1 MRTEATCLLQS
12 IAGEAIP
19 LQKVA
24 MNGRVR
30 GALFELDIEQHYE
43 NLSGC
48 NVETVYTFPLP
59 LHAVLLGLEVQIG
72 ERHLTARALR
82 TTVAA
87 ERYESALEQGHSA
100 ALLERAGDGLY
111 TVSLGNL
118 MSGERAVIR
127 CRYAQLLEMHQ
138 GRLRVCIPTVIAPR
152 YGTASQHLP
161 QPHQTPATDF
171 SAQYPFE
178 LTLIFD
184 DLAPPSAV
192 TCPTHRVT
200 VAMTEAGLSVVLTPP
215 AFLDRDFVLLADVP
229 PERSL
234 TLTARD
240 GEGYVALL
248 SCTLTHTP
256 AESSARALKL
266 LIDCSGSMQG
276 DSIAQARRAAH
287 AILRRLSA
295 QDRVSLCRFGSKLDP
310 LTSGLVPATPALLE
324 QLGLRVA
331 EMQADLEGTELAP
344 ALRAVIRQPLEEDQT
359 ADVLLVTDAETWDI
373 DAVLNAVKDTRH
385 RLFVVAVGATP
396 VEPLV
401 RRLAEQTGGA
411 FECVTPNEG
420 LEPAVL
426 RMEKRIREPAYRL
439 ADVRWP
445 QTPAWVAPLPSAVF
459 SGDTVHVIA
468 GFATAPQGAVT
479 LSIQGAA
486 SQASGQA
493 AAVEQNTTLAAVVS
507 EAEALPRIAAARRI
521 AVLTEQEAAEL
532 AERYQLVSRFTS
544 LVLISERDADKAQ
557 QLPVLKTVAQMS
569 AAGWKGVGYLA
580 GGFAPAAAGRA
591 YAAALSP
598 HLRPRRSAKLAEFR
612 GPQSAAAP
620 LPELTQHA
628 SRSAQP
634 PDGGAS
640 WPECSPAKLL
650 TYVLREMRAGKR
662 GPQTWA
668 DLARMGMPAEL
679 LRAVQQ
685 QTSQSMPLNQGVL
698 AQETELVQLWL
709 AMLMQTLVPAQYE
722 KSAPEEWRARAADRH
737 LRSLRQT
744 LRPLVEKITLV
755 QWGI

>member
-12 IAGEAIP
+12 IAGEVIP

-24 MNGRVR
+24 MSGRVR
-30 GALFELDIEQHYE
+30 GVLFELDVEQHYE

-59 LHAVLLGLEVQIG
+59 LHAALLGLEVRIG

-82 TTVAA
+82 TTAAA
-87 ERYESALEQGHSA
+87 ERYEGALEQGHSA

-111 TVSLGNL
+111 TMSLGNL
-118 MSGERAVIR
+118 MPGERAVIR
-127 CRYAQLLEMHQ
+127 CRYAQLLEVHQ
-138 GRLRVCIPTVIAPR
+138 GRLRLCIPTVIAPR

-161 QPHQTPATDF
+161 QPHQFPTNDF

-178 LTLIFD
+178 LRLTFE

-215 AFLDRDFVLLADVP
+215 AWLDRDFVLLAEVP

-234 TLTARD
+234 ALTARD

-256 AESSARALKL
+256 AESSAHALKL

-276 DSIAQARRAAH
+276 DSIAQARRAAQ

-310 LTSGLVPATPALLE
+310 LTRGLVPATPALLE
-324 QLGLRVA
+324 QLCLRVA
-331 EMQADLEGTELAP
+331 EMQANLGGTELPA
-344 ALRAVIRQPLEEDQT
+344 ALRSVIQQPLEEGQT
-359 ADVLLVTDAETWDI
+359 ADVLLMTDAETWDI
-373 DAVLNAVKDTRH
+373 EAVLNAVQDTRH

-411 FECVTPNEG
+411 CECVTPNED
-420 LEPAVL
+420 LEAAVL
-426 RMEKRIREPAYRL
+426 RMAKRIRQPTYRL
-439 ADVRWP
+439 GDVRWP
-445 QTPAWVAPLPSAVF
+445 QPPAWVAPLPNAVF

-486 SQASGQA
+486 SHTSSSAPA
-493 AAVEQNTTLAAVVS
+493 EQNTTLAAAVS
-507 EAEALPRIAAARRI
+507 DAEALPRIAAARRI
-521 AVLTEQEAAEL
+521 AVLTEHEAAAL

-544 LVLISERDADKAQ
+544 LVLVSERDADKAQ
-557 QLPVLKTVAQMS
+557 QLPVLKTIAQMP
-569 AAGWKGVGYLA
+569 AASWKGLGNLA
-580 GGFAPAAAGRA
+580 GGLARAACAAGPPPV
-591 YAAALSP
+591 LGK
-598 HLRPRRSAKLAEFR
+598 LRQSAGLAER
-612 GPQSAAAP
+612 AAAP
-620 LPELTQHA
+620 LPELMRGVSPGAQPPDVGA
-628 SRSAQP
+628 SRSAR
-634 PDGGAS
+634 
-640 WPECSPAKLL
+640 SPAELL
-650 TYVLREMRAGKR
+650 AHVLSELRAGKP
-662 GPQTWA
+662 GPQSWA
-668 DLARMGMPAEL
+668 DLARMGMPATL
-679 LRAVQQ
+679 VRTVQK
-685 QTSQSMPLNQGVL
+685 QTSQIIPLEQRAL
-698 AQETELVQLWL
+698 TQQRELVQLWL
-709 AMLMQTLVPAQYE
+709 AMLMEALEPTQYE
-722 KSAPEEWRARAADRH
+722 QAAP
-737 LRSLRQT
+737 
-744 LRPLVEKITLV
+744 
-755 QWGI
+755 